1 MQEHEFMNF
10 CNGRFLIPVCVEVT
24 VNVNITPESLIS
36 PDRYFSIFIVVEPLL
51 QKCTYDF

>member
-24 VNVNITPESLIS
+24 VNVNITPESFIS
-36 PDRYFSIFIVVEPLL
+36 PDCYFSIFIVVEPLL